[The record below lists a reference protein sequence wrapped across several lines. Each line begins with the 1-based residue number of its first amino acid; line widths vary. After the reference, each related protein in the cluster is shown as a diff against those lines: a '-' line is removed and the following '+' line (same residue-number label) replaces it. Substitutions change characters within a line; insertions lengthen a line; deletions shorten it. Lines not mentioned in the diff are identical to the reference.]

1 MRFFLFFIALYCSLI
16 TFSQKPYS
24 VQMAESQARNLF
36 SSEWNSSSGMLAYS
50 IAALAEQYPEEKS
63 LYEVAK
69 SHIDSL
75 ILESGEIKNFQ
86 KGKLE
91 QILPGK
97 AILKFWEN
105 ENTENKEKYKKC
117 SDWLHS
123 YLVMSYPR
131 IKKNIAKTGFLH
143 EEFYPNQMWLEDLY
157 ASSAFYAQWQ
167 EKFDSGNRAAWSD
180 IAVQFLLFQKQAY
193 NDIMQLTYP
202 YWSADPQD
210 INSFWAV
217 KKGIYSGTAQLFT
230 SLSTGYLFAALIE
243 TMEAMPKDMAG
254 YNQLKTYLNQIA
266 EGVIAWQDEASGC
279 WYQLINY
286 DSSKTGEC
294 GSANYLESTSSSL
307 LTYGLLKGVRTGLLD
322 ADKYKSK
329 AEKAY
334 NGLISTFISEKDG
347 NLTLKDAT
355 GNIGVGN
362 SSSMDKD
369 GTIEYY
375 LCSPD
380 AIKHDNDIKAI
391 SAFIL
396 ASLEY
401 ERINK

>member
-1 MRFFLFFIALYCSLI
+1 
-16 TFSQKPYS
+16 
-24 VQMAESQARNLF
+24 MAESQAQNLLT
-36 SSEWNSSSGMLAYS
+36 SDWNSSSGMLAYS
-50 IAALAEQYPEEKS
+50 LATLAEQYPEENT
-63 LYEVAK
+63 LYEIAK
-69 SHIDSL
+69 TYIDSL
-75 ILESGEIKNFQ
+75 ILESGEIKDFQ
-86 KGKLE
+86 KGVLE

-97 AILKFWEN
+97 AVLKFWQKE
-105 ENTENKEKYKKC
+105 TAENKDRYKKC
-117 SDWLHS
+117 ADWLHS

-131 IKKNIAKTGFLH
+131 IKKNIGKTGFLH
-143 EEFYPNQMWLEDLY
+143 DDSYPNQMWLQDLY
-157 ASSAFYAQWQ
+157 DSSAFYAQWQ

-202 YWSADPQD
+202 YWSADPQN
-210 INSFWAV
+210 INSFWAIKTGV
-217 KKGIYSGTAQLFT
+217 YSGTSLIFT
-230 SLSTGYLFAALIE
+230 GLSTGYLFAAIIE
-243 TMEAMPKDMAG
+243 TMEVMPKNMAG
-254 YNQLKTYLNQIA
+254 YNQLKIYLNQIA

-286 DSSKTGEC
+286 DSTKTGDC
-294 GSANYLESTSSSL
+294 GTANYLESTSSSL
-307 LTYGLLKGVRTGLLD
+307 LTYGLLKGIRTGLLD
-322 ADKYKSK
+322 SDKYRSK

-347 NLTLKDAT
+347 VLTLKDST

-369 GTIEYY
+369 GTAEYY

-380 AIKHDNDIKAI
+380 AQKHDNEIKAI

-401 ERINK
+401 ERLNK